1 MSNSFYVYNNE
12 AIAALVVKKYLQHC
26 KSIEVSRLFIILPIL
41 LSDKL
46 VEALRDENFENFESF
61 IQKYPSLFSSFN
73 DKYLELMPIVINSV
87 TILKEMNEVF
97 CEKHTINHVEGGL
110 VNINEDSIG
119 NRIINIFLAIPK
131 FIELTSNYETSSLYK
146 ILKVRL

>member
-1 MSNSFYVYNNE
+1 MSNSFDVSNNE

-146 ILKVRL
+146 ILKIRL

>member
-41 LSDKL
+41 LSDKS
-46 VEALRDENFENFESF
+46 VEALRDENFEKFESF

-146 ILKVRL
+146 ILKIRL